1 MQGFTLLVF
10 YFPIGF
16 TESGP
21 SADWPAPTDS
31 EAEKCSSRRKSG
43 GPFNVEKAASSRR
56 SPLIGPHWSRDLNTG
71 L

>member
-21 SADWPAPTDS
+21 SADWPALPLTAKLRS
-31 EAEKCSSRRKSG
+31 VAGESLVVPLMLRKQ
-43 GPFNVEKAASSRR
+43 
-56 SPLIGPHWSRDLNTG
+56 PLADGVLPLVLTG
-71 L
+71 HVT

>member
-31 EAEKCSSRRKSG
+31 EAEKCSRRKPG
-43 GPFNVEKAASSRR
+43 GP
-56 SPLIGPHWSRDLNTG
+56 L
-71 L
+71 